1 MSPLMLKLFPFFRW
15 RDQITQESLKAD
27 FIAGLTGLV
36 LVLPQAVAYAFIAGL
51 PPEYGIYTAIVS
63 CSVAALFGSSWH
75 LVSGPTAALA
85 IVVMSVI
92 NGLGSHTPEQYIALM
107 ISLTLLTGVIQLAL
121 GVFRLGTLVNFISH
135 TVVIGFTAGAAVLI
149 AASQL
154 KHLLGVELETGLSLL
169 QTVEQLWLRREG
181 VNLTALQAGVIT
193 ILVALVVRRI
203 NRRLPHLLVGMAA
216 GSLACFLLDS
226 TGNQVAYVGALP
238 GQLPQ
243 FALPEFSFSSLKSLA
258 SGALAV
264 ALLGLIEAV
273 SIARAVAVRSQQQ
286 IHGNQELIGQGLSN
300 LAGSFFSCFASTG
313 SFTRS
318 GANYDAGA
326 RTPLATVFAAMLL
339 ALVVVLAPGITSR
352 LPLAVMAGSILLIAW
367 NLIDFGSI
375 RYIFGS
381 SRSEAGILL
390 VTFFSTLLIELEF
403 AIYIGVLLSLAVYLR
418 RTSQPRI
425 IRVAPLQQSE
435 RRHMRNIQ
443 RYRLEEC
450 PQIRIIRVDGSL
462 FFGAVDHVQQQIR
475 QLTAPGSGVR
485 HILLIGKGINFIDV
499 AGVEMLHQEINR
511 LERLG
516 GKLMISS
523 LKGTVMDELER
534 TGALRSLG
542 EEHFFETPKTALGE
556 LIPLLD
562 QDRCASCTV
571 RIFSDC
577 PPPPTEKL

>member
-1 MSPLMLKLFPFFRW
+1 MPPLMLKLFPFLHW
-15 RDQITQESLKAD
+15 RDQVTPESLRAD
-27 FIAGLTGLV
+27 LMAGLTGLV

-92 NGLGSHTPEQYIALM
+92 SGLGAHTPEEYIALV
-107 ISLTLLTGVIQLAL
+107 ISLTLLTGLIQLAL
-121 GVFRLGTLVNFISH
+121 GVFKLGTLVNFISH
-135 TVVIGFTAGAAVLI
+135 TVVVGFTAGAAVLI

-154 KHLLGVELETGLSLL
+154 KHLLGVDLAAGLALPEILEH
-169 QTVEQLWLRREG
+169 LWLQRH
-181 VNLTALQAGVIT
+181 VFNPVALQAGGLT
-193 ILVALVVRRI
+193 ILVAVVVRRL
-203 NRRLPHLLVGMAA
+203 NRRLPYLLLGMTG
-216 GSLACFLLDS
+216 GSLACLLLDGDG
-226 TGNQVAYVGALP
+226 TRVAYVGALP
-238 GQLPQ
+238 GKLPVP
-243 FALPEFSFSSLKSLA
+243 ALPEFSFSSLKMLA

-264 ALLGLIEAV
+264 AMLGLIEAV
-273 SIARAVAVRSQQQ
+273 SIARAVAVRSQQH

-300 LAGSFFSCFASTG
+300 LVGSFFGCFASTG

-326 RTPLATVFAAMLL
+326 RTPLATLFAALML
-339 ALVVVLAPGITSR
+339 ALVVLVAPGITER

-367 NLIDFGSI
+367 NLIDFDRI
-375 RYIFGS
+375 RYIFSS

-390 VTFFSTLLIELEF
+390 VTFFSTLLVELEF
-403 AIYIGVLLSLAVYLR
+403 AIYIGVLLSLAIYLR

-425 IRVAPLQQSE
+425 VRVAPLQQSE

-443 RYRLEEC
+443 RYRLDEC
-450 PQIRIIRVDGSL
+450 PQLKIIRVDGSL

-475 QLTAPGSGVR
+475 QLTAPGQGVR

-523 LKGTVMDELER
+523 LKGTVLDELER
-534 TGALRSLG
+534 SGALESLG
-542 EEHFFETPKTALGE
+542 QEHFFETPKTALAT
-556 LIPLLD
+556 LIPMLD
-562 QDRCASCTV
+562 QDRCANCSV
-571 RIFSDC
+571 RIFADC
-577 PPPPTEKL
+577 PAPPPQKL